1 MKKRYNTLL
10 RWAGF
15 VTPALL
21 VVLLIDVQFFY
32 LRHFDAPFQSVASS
46 TDQVVLERGEYLVY
60 GPARCADCHGDVA
73 QRDEIAAGK
82 IVPLSGGFF
91 EDIFLGQIV
100 FPNITTDKET
110 GIGRLTD
117 DEIVRFFRTGI
128 NHRGEYGLPFMNY
141 QRLSNSDLT
150 AIISYLRSQ
159 APVKRKLPSSKYNFL
174 GKLALAYFIRPEQT
188 EPVFPDSIAL
198 EPTIEYGR
206 YLAEGMGSCRECHTN
221 RSLKTGEYLG
231 DFYAGGM
238 PFEHPDRP
246 ELSVVSPNLLPD
258 PVTGKVAGFS
268 KHEFVE
274 RMQAGLLLHWS
285 PMAWGPYSR
294 MTATDLEAIYLY
306 LTSLNSPSN

>member
-15 VTPALL
+15 VIPALL
-21 VVLLIDVQFFY
+21 VVFLIDVQFFY
-32 LRHFDAPFQSVASS
+32 LRYFDAPLPPVATSS
-46 TDQVVLERGEYLVY
+46 DPAVLERGEYLVY
-60 GPARCADCHGDVA
+60 GPARCADCHGDVN
-73 QRDEIAAGK
+73 QRDAIAAGEK
-82 IVPLSGGFF
+82 VPLSGGFF
-91 EDIFLGQIV
+91 EDIFLGRIV

-117 DEIVRFFRTGI
+117 SEIARFFRTGI

-141 QRLSNSDLT
+141 QRLSDSDLT

-159 APVKRKLPSSKYNFL
+159 DPVKRELPPSKYNFL
-174 GKLALAYFIRPEQT
+174 GKLSLAYFIRPERV
-188 EPVFPDSIAL
+188 EAVFSDSLIR

-221 RSLKTGEYLG
+221 RSLKTGKYLG

-238 PFEHPDRP
+238 PFEHPERP
-246 ELSVVSPNLLPD
+246 ELSVVSPSLLPN
-258 PVTGKVAGFS
+258 PVTGAVAGFS
-268 KHEFVE
+268 KQKFVE

-294 MTATDLEAIYLY
+294 MTVTDLEAIYRY
-306 LTSLNSPSN
+306 LASLNSPSN